1 MQISVALC
9 TYNGEKFIH
18 QQIDSILNQ
27 SLKVDEIV
35 VCDDG
40 SNDKTIEIL
49 NDYSKKNPDLFKIH
63 QNEKNLRSVKN
74 FEKAIQLCIGNV
86 IFLSDQDDIWVK
98 EKVAD
103 YIDYFNKNPHIEVL
117 CSNGYCINEKSKVEE
132 KYSVWDVPQFLRE
145 KNILFSYYKLIT
157 YRANIATGA
166 SMAFKKEIL
175 PEKLPFPLLKDF
187 HHDEWIAIISSNKNT
202 FELLNKKYF
211 YYRIHT
217 NQQVG
222 GVFFDKTRQIK
233 EILSAI
239 FDINNS
245 NSSFVE
251 QKKCLK
257 KLSIAYKRNINLLQ
271 LKTKYNYLFQDNLT
285 QIELTFIEIKE
296 HMKKNHPIK
305 STILNIVDRIKNKR
319 QLKN

>member
-18 QQIDSILNQ
+18 QQIDSILKQ

-74 FEKAIQLCIGNV
+74 FEKAIQLCIGDV

-103 YIDYFNKNPHIEVL
+103 YIDYFNKNPKIEVL
-117 CSNGYCINEKSKVEE
+117 VSNGFCINENSEVQE
-132 KYSVWDVPQFLRE
+132 KYSIWDAPEFLRQQ
-145 KNILFSYYKLIT
+145 NIHFNYYNLIT
-157 YRANIATGA
+157 YTANIATGA

-175 PEKLPFPLLKDF
+175 KEILPFPIIKDF
-187 HHDEWIAIISSNKNT
+187 HHDEWIAIISSQKNT
-202 FELLNKKYF
+202 FELLNEKYF
-211 YYRIHT
+211 YYRIRQY
-217 NQQVG
+217 QQVG
-222 GVFFDKTRQIK
+222 GVFFEKTKQTRR
-233 EILSAI
+233 ILTAI
-239 FDINNS
+239 FYLDS
-245 NSSFVE
+245 PDSSFVE
-251 QKKCLK
+251 MKKRLK
-257 KLSIAYKRNINLLQ
+257 KLSLAYQRNINLLK
-271 LKTKYNYLFQDNLT
+271 LETRYNYLFKDNLVE
-285 QIELTFIEIKE
+285 IEKKFFEIKK
-296 HMKKNHPIK
+296 MMYKKYWLK
-305 STILNIVDRIKNKR
+305 ASFLNLLDKIQNKR
-319 QLKN
+319 QLKK